1 MTPDDASRRQTEAA
15 DPGLSTWLSAN
26 AGSGKTRVLT
36 DRVARLLLAG
46 VQPQHILC
54 LTYTKAAASEM
65 QNRLFQRLGAW
76 AMKPDDDLRAALA
89 ALGSPAAPTDQTL
102 AEARRLFARAI
113 EAPGGL
119 RIQTIHSFCATL
131 LRRFPLEAGV
141 SPQFAEADDRAAR
154 LLRAGILEDLADRLA
169 PAAVAEIARAFTG
182 DDFTK
187 MMEEV
192 AARRGHFSPPIGP
205 QEARALFGVPE
216 GETAERILADCLPD
230 GAAALLA
237 TLADAMRDS
246 GKRDADLA
254 ARIADLPLEAP
265 DLGTLTALEA
275 IFLFA
280 SGPRQGLAKIGD
292 LPAKALREGRI
303 APLMPSVDAF
313 MRGIEAARLRRI
325 ALGAAQRT
333 ATLHR
338 FASAFLPVY
347 ASAKAARGW
356 LDFDDLITRARAL
369 LTDRRVAAWVLYRLD
384 GGIDHI
390 LVDEAQDTSPEQ
402 WRIIELLAAEFTAGA
417 GTRQGGR
424 TLFVVGDKKQSI
436 YSFQGADI
444 AAFDAKHATFRA
456 RFQGA
461 ELQFQS
467 RALEHS
473 FRSAPA
479 VLELVDTALSQH
491 FSDAL
496 GHLVSHIAFR
506 AAMPGRVDLWPLI
519 PPVKAQKDENWED
532 PVDLIAETHHTAQLA
547 RQIAAEIK
555 GMIDTGVQIP
565 EGEGSRAVHAGDFL
579 ILVQRRSQLF
589 SEVIRA
595 CKRLDLPI
603 AGADRL
609 KLGAEL
615 AVKDLAALLQFLATP
630 EDDLALAA
638 LLRSPL
644 CGWSEAELYALAQP
658 RKGYLWEALRTHAGH
673 PETTAM
679 LGDLRDAADFLRPFD
694 LIGRAL
700 IRHDGRRR
708 LLARLGA
715 EAEDG
720 IDAFLAQALA
730 YERLETPSLTGFLIW
745 LETDDVE
752 VKRQMDSEGQRIR
765 VMTVHGAKGLEA
777 PIVILPDTADR
788 NPQDRDEIYTLP
800 GGEAVWKTAGDD
812 TPPLIAEQRAARRR
826 RAENESI
833 RLLYVALTRARSW
846 LIIAGA
852 GEAKAETSTGAKER
866 IEWCWYRHVAA
877 GMAALGAQAEIGGRL
892 RHASGAWPPALGR
905 PTLHEPP
912 RAVLP
917 LWASRPAAP
926 PIRAA
931 ALLQP
936 SALGGAKA
944 LPAEVVLMEADEGA
958 ARARG
963 TALHLLLEHLPGLP
977 VAEWP
982 ARAADLILDGG
993 LRADVLA
1000 EAAAV
1005 LSAAHLAHLFG
1016 PGSLAEVPI
1025 TADLGGRRLYGVI
1038 DRLIIGPGHVTAVD
1052 FKSNRIVPDHPHAV
1066 PDGLLRQLGAYAHA
1080 LRQIYPA
1087 HEIRTA
1093 ILWTRTATL
1102 MPCDPGTVR
1111 QALARATIT

>member
-1 MTPDDASRRQTEAA
+1 MSQADASRRQTEAA
-15 DPGLSTWLSAN
+15 DPHTSTWLSAN

-46 VQPQHILC
+46 VQPQHVLC

-76 AMKPDDDLRAALA
+76 AMMPDADLRQGLA
-89 ALGSPAAPTDQTL
+89 ALGTPGTPTAAKL

-141 SPQFAEADDRAAR
+141 SPQFAEADDRASR
-154 LLRAGILEDLADRLA
+154 LLRAEILEDLADRLA
-169 PAAVAEIARAFTG
+169 PEAVVAMARSYTG
-182 DDFTK
+182 DDFAR
-187 MMEEV
+187 MVEEI
-192 AARRGHFSPPIGP
+192 AARRGHFAAPLGP
-205 QEARALFGVPE
+205 GEARALFGVPE
-216 GETAERILADCLPD
+216 GETAERLLAECLGG

-237 TLADAMRDS
+237 RLAEAMRTS

-254 ARIADLPLEAP
+254 ARIAAAPIDAP
-265 DLGTLTALEA
+265 DLGTLAAFEA
-275 IFLFA
+275 IFLFG
-280 SGPRQGLAKIGD
+280 SGARQGQAKIGD
-292 LPAKALREGRI
+292 LPAKALREGAL
-303 APLMPSVDAF
+303 APFMPAIEAF
-313 MRGIEAARLRRI
+313 MRRIEAARPRRI
-325 ALGAAQRT
+325 ALQAAERT
-333 ATLHR
+333 AALHR
-338 FASAFLPVY
+338 FAAAFLPVY
-347 ASAKAARGW
+347 AQAKAARGW

-417 GTRQGGR
+417 GTRAGGR

-479 VLELVDTALSQH
+479 VLELVDSALSQH
-491 FSDAL
+491 FPEAL
-496 GHLVSHIAFR
+496 GQLVSHIAYQG
-506 AAMPGRVDLWPLI
+506 AMPGRVDLWPLI
-519 PPVKAQKDENWED
+519 APVQGQKDENWED

-555 GMIDTGVQIP
+555 AMIDAGVQIP
-565 EGEGSRAVHAGDFL
+565 EGEGCRAVHAGDFL

-615 AVKDLAALLQFLATP
+615 AVKDLAALLGFLATP

-644 CGWSEAELYALAQP
+644 CGWSEAELYGLAQP
-658 RKGYLWEALRTHAGH
+658 RRGCLWEALRAHAGH
-673 PETTAM
+673 PETLSM
-679 LGDLRDAADFLRPFD
+679 LSDLRDAADFLRPFD
-694 LIGRAL
+694 LIERAL

-708 LLARLGA
+708 LLARIGA

-720 IDAFLAQALA
+720 IDALLAQALA

-752 VKRQMDSEGQRIR
+752 VKRQMDSAGQRIR

-800 GGEAVWKTAGDD
+800 GGEALWKTPAEES
-812 TPPLIAEQRAARRR
+812 PPRIAEERAARRR
-826 RAENESI
+826 RAQNESI

-846 LIIAGA
+846 LIVAGA
-852 GEAKAETSTGAKER
+852 GEAKAETSTGPKER

-877 GMAALGAQAEIGGRL
+877 GMAALGAEAGHGGRL
-892 RHASGAWPPALGR
+892 RHQSGAWPAARGAPA
-905 PTLHEPP
+905 
-912 RAVLP
+912 RAE
-917 LWASRPAAP
+917 APAAP
-926 PIRAA
+926 LPGWATRPAPPPARIAP
-931 ALLQP
+931 LLQP

-944 LPAEVVLMEADEGA
+944 LPAELALPDDGA

-963 TALHLLLEHLPGLP
+963 TALHLLLEHLAGLP
-977 VAEWP
+977 AADWP
-982 ARAADLILDGG
+982 ARAAALIPDAA
-993 LRADVLA
+993 LRADVLP

-1005 LSAAHLAHLFG
+1005 LSAPHLAPLFG
-1016 PGSLAEVPI
+1016 PDSLAEVPLV
-1025 TADLGGRRLYGVI
+1025 ADLGGRRLYGVI
-1038 DRLIIGPGHVTAVD
+1038 DRLIVAADLVTAVD
-1052 FKSNRIVPDHPHAV
+1052 FKSNRIVPDRAEDV
-1066 PDGLLRQLGAYAHA
+1066 PEGLLRQLGAYAHA
-1080 LRQIYPA
+1080 LRQIYPGR
-1087 HEIRTA
+1087 EIRTL

-1102 MPCDPGTVR
+1102 MPCDPESVSR
-1111 QALARATIT
+1111 ALARATIT